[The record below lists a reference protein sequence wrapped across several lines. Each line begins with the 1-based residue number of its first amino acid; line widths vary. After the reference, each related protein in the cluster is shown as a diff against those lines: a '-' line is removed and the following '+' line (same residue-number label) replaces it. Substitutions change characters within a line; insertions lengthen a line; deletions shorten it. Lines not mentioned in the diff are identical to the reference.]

1 MGHKSLAHVQRGTEH
16 RWFLSVDWSDRVLL
30 PQISSYHIFHFVI
43 YFQFSPLLRADS
55 LYRQFADNA
64 SFALSSFRRLLRFI
78 LNNFSIFQ
86 LYSCV
91 ADGYLQFRNFL
102 WIGVISSNERS
113 GSESNKRNK
122 HATPHKRSDRKGK
135 TLWKFDGLMLT
146 LSHNRQQKQHKETN
160 VRWHE
165 FLFRFCTAKDLIF
178 FGSSLSLL
186 VESVLFCLLPFI
198 DMIKYTLSFFV
209 PELAVDGNEKC
220 ACFDS
225 SIRFSNFVSLPFLEA
240 SSGSFRL

>member
-102 WIGVISSNERS
+102 WIGDEATKEVEANRTKGTNMRLRTIEAIEKEKLCENLMVWCWRCRIIVSKSNTR
-113 GSESNKRNK
+113 KR
-122 HATPHKRSDRKGK
+122 T
-135 TLWKFDGLMLT
+135 FD
-146 LSHNRQQKQHKETN
+146 
-160 VRWHE
+160 
-165 FLFRFCTAKDLIF
+165 
-178 FGSSLSLL
+178 
-186 VESVLFCLLPFI
+186 
-198 DMIKYTLSFFV
+198 DMSF
-209 PELAVDGNEKC
+209 
-220 ACFDS
+220 CFDFAQQR
-225 SIRFSNFVSLPFLEA
+225 I
-240 SSGSFRL
+240 